1 MEALTQ
7 GAVVAMVLLRMD
19 YTRTHFQGVGTFV
32 VEGMRSLSGSILTP
46 LVSKDLLQLE
56 QVLIGSPLALSF

>member
-1 MEALTQ
+1 
-7 GAVVAMVLLRMD
+7 MVLLRMD